1 MSESS
6 MLLLASM
13 VLVLMLSFVDWVL
26 SVTSMSFREE
36 ASVNDDDG
44 CTDDDDDV
52 HP

>member
-1 MSESS
+1 

-13 VLVLMLSFVDWVL
+13 VLVLMLSFVDLVL
-26 SVTSMSFREE
+26 SVTSMSFREG